1 MFLNAREESGGRRR
15 SEYSTAERTDEA
27 MTVPFKGRIDVD
39 DRDST
44 PDWEP
49 YLQPAAPEDAPNV
62 LYIVLDDTGYSAMEP
77 WGGLIETP
85 NINRLAASGLT
96 YTNWHTTALCS
107 PTRSSLLTGRNHT
120 TNGMACIAEATSG
133 YPNSNGHIPFECA
146 TIAEVLGERGWNT
159 YMLGKWHLVAS
170 DEMNMAS
177 TKRNWPVGRGFERYY
192 GFLGGETNQWY
203 PDLIYDNHPVE
214 QPGTPEDG
222 YHLTTDLT
230 DKALEFIKDA
240 KMIAPDKPFFMYFCP
255 GATHAPHHA
264 PTEWIEKYKGVFD
277 MGYEKY
283 RELVFERQKEQGIF
297 PKDAALTPL
306 NPYAEETS
314 VDGTPWN
321 PVDVV
326 RPWDSLSDEEK
337 KLFTRMAEVYA
348 GFLSHTDHEIGRLLD
363 FLEETEQLE
372 NTIIVLVSDNGA
384 SGEGGPNGS
393 VNENKFFNGIPDS
406 MEENLQY
413 LDELGSPAT
422 YNHYPVGWAWAFDT
436 PFKMWKR
443 YNFEGGVADPM
454 IVSWPKGIRAKGE
467 LRHQFLHATDIVPT
481 MYDLLGIDMPEVVK
495 GFPQIPLEGV
505 SFRSTFLGD
514 DVPTPKESAF
524 FSMLGSRA
532 VWHKGWKAV
541 SVHPTISGWGHFD
554 EDRWELYDTERDPTE
569 SNDLAAENPVK
580 LQEMINHW
588 FHLAGMYNGLPVLDR
603 TALEVLADQTRPQ
616 VAPPRDRYIYF
627 PGAAEVPESA
637 AVNIRNRSYSIA
649 VDVHIDSVDAQGVL
663 FSHGARF
670 GGHALYVRD
679 RKLKYVYNFVGSN
692 VQTVES
698 TKEVPTGNVVLS
710 AAFVKENEGVPTT
723 GTLSL
728 FIGDEVVG
736 EGRIMTQPGNF
747 SLAGEG
753 LNVGKDPA
761 EPITDDYPGASPYAF
776 TGGSIKEAIVDVSGE
791 PFIDVEKEA
800 LAMMARE

>member
-1 MFLNAREESGGRRR
+1 
-15 SEYSTAERTDEA
+15 
-27 MTVPFKGRIDVD
+27 MTKEFKGRIDVD
-39 DRDST
+39 NRDSV

-49 YLQPAAPEDAPNV
+49 YLQPTAPEGAPNV
-62 LYIVLDDTGYSAMEP
+62 LYIVLDDVGFSAMEP

-85 NINRLAASGLT
+85 NINKLADSGLT

-120 TNGMACIAEATSG
+120 TNGMACIAEATTG
-133 YPNSNGHIPFECA
+133 FPNSNGHIPFECA

-159 YMLGKWHLVAS
+159 YMLGKWHLVAA

-214 QPGTPEDG
+214 QPSTPEEG

-230 DKALEFIKDA
+230 DKAIEFVKDA
-240 KMIAPDKPFFMYFCP
+240 KVIAPGKPFFMYFCP
-255 GATHAPHHA
+255 GATHAPHHVS
-264 PTEWIEKYKGVFD
+264 TEWIEKYKGRFD
-277 MGYEKY
+277 MGYEAY
-283 RELVFERQKEQGIF
+283 RELVFERQKQLGIF
-297 PKDAALTPL
+297 PEDAELSPL
-306 NPYAEETS
+306 NPYAAETS
-314 VDGTPWN
+314 ADGKPW
-321 PVDVV
+321 PPLDVV
-326 RPWDSLSDEEK
+326 RPWDSLSDDEK
-337 KLFTRMAEVYA
+337 RLFCRMAEVYA

-363 FLEETEQLE
+363 FLEEAEELE
-372 NTIIVLVSDNGA
+372 NTIVVFVSDNGA

-393 VNENKFFNGIPDS
+393 VNENKFFNGIPDTI
-406 MEENLQY
+406 EENLQY
-413 LDELGSPAT
+413 LDDLGSTRT
-422 YNHYPVGWAWAFDT
+422 YNHYPVGWAWAFNT

-443 YNFEGGVADPM
+443 YNFEGGVADPL
-454 IVSWPKGIRAKGE
+454 IVAWPKGIQARGE

-481 MYDLLGIDMPEVVK
+481 MYDLLGVELPEVVK
-495 GFPQIPLEGV
+495 GYPQKPLEGV
-505 SFRSTFLGD
+505 SFKPTFAGD
-514 DVPTPKESAF
+514 DVPTPKQSAF

-541 SVHPTISGWGHFD
+541 SVHPTIAGWGRFD
-554 EDRWELYDTERDPTE
+554 EDRWELYDTENDLTE
-569 SNDLAAENPVK
+569 SRDLAAENPVK

-588 FHLAGMYNGLPVLDR
+588 FHLAGMYNGLPLLDK
-603 TALEVLADQTRPQ
+603 TAVEVLADPTRPQ
-616 VAPPRDRYIYF
+616 VAPRRDRFVYY
-627 PGAAEVPESA
+627 PGAAEVPEAA

-649 VDVHIDSVDAQGVL
+649 VEVSVEAEDASGVL

-670 GGHALYVRD
+670 GGHALYVKD

-692 VQTVES
+692 EQIVES
-698 TKEVPTGNVVLS
+698 TKEIPTGKVLLGAS
-710 AAFVKENEGVPTT
+710 FVREGESMPTT

-728 FIGDEVVG
+728 FIDDELVG

-747 SLAGEG
+747 SLVGEG

-761 EPITDDYPGASPYAF
+761 EPITDDYAGVSPFAF
-776 TGGSIKEAIVDVSGE
+776 TGGTIKEAVVDVSGDHYVDLE
-791 PFIDVEKEA
+791 LEA
-800 LAMMARE
+800 LAMMKRE